1 MCRAG
6 REGFSLSKRLCWYP
20 LPRAMDLWDCSRP
33 RLTAR
38 LSSQKRGEVL
48 FLLTTFGSQAGGSL
62 SLLYCL
68 PGLDLAPAQHSYI
81 SNAHLSNRNIVD
93 TGPAS
98 SHWCLGSEMG
108 DVPTGLGLVARPGS
122 RQVYGQHTNG

>member
-20 LPRAMDLWDCSRP
+20 LPRAMDLWDYSRP

-48 FLLTTFGSQAGGSL
+48 FLLTTFGSQAEGRL

-68 PGLDLAPAQHSYI
+68 PGLDLA
-81 SNAHLSNRNIVD
+81 
-93 TGPAS
+93 
-98 SHWCLGSEMG
+98 
-108 DVPTGLGLVARPGS
+108 
-122 RQVYGQHTNG
+122 